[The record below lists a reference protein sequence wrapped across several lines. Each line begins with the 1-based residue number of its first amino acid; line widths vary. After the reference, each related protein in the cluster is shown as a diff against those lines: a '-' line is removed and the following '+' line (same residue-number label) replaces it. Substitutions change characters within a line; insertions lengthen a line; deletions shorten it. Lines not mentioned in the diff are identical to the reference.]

1 MNNMEL
7 GQPNLGAEFS
17 HFVSLSIGED
27 DEQLKSIKKLQD
39 KLVEIP
45 GVGSKKNPSKFH
57 ITLMTL
63 KVNPEEKEAV
73 ETSFKKVGE
82 KFTEITGEG
91 GFLVGFRGLEVGD
104 GEHPPVFIKVELG
117 LEILSI
123 LRGLLLDE
131 LHVLNTDP
139 RFTPH
144 VTLFGE
150 YTLGPVRRNELFK
163 KADQIPAPAIS
174 VKSMT

>member
-1 MNNMEL
+1 ME
-7 GQPNLGAEFS
+7 
-17 HFVSLSIGED
+17 
-27 DEQLKSIKKLQD
+27 KLQD
-39 KLVEIP
+39 KLGEIP
-45 GVGSKKNPSKFH
+45 GMGKKKNLKKLH

-91 GFLVGFRGLEVGD
+91 GFLVGLRGHEIGDSEV
-104 GEHPPVFIKVELG
+104 PPVFIKVERCLA
-117 LEILSI
+117 ILSI

-131 LHVLNTDP
+131 LHVFNTDS

-150 YTLGPVRRNELFK
+150 CSLEPVRRNELFK
-163 KADQIPAPAIS
+163 TADQIPTQAIS
-174 VKSMT
+174 VRSMTLRQRKSQQSEQEPLVNRVIQFQF